1 MAKGRG
7 TTRRGRRSAKGL
19 RGLEDLGEIVRRLR
33 FGRVRYECRLKKR
46 YVRGKG
52 RRTVY
57 ATCTRVRR
65 GKKAA

>member
-7 TTRRGRRSAKGL
+7 TMHRRSAKGL

-65 GKKAA
+65 RKKAA